1 MAPRPRGCQNRP
13 ERTLRMP
20 NGPPARRRTSSGG
33 DPPVRRP
40 PTGAIHAVGSRVAT
54 GGIKLVCTAG
64 PKSGQEFPL
73 HQQDVVIGRA
83 TDNAISIPDTSV
95 SRKHLKLRK
104 TSGGWVAM
112 DLGSGNGTL
121 LNGELIG
128 DETVLGNGDVIALGD
143 TEFTFVDEDNATDR
157 REAPVRRPR
166 AEVPLRRADGRGERV
181 RSRAASAAGRPKK
194 KRGGPMILV
203 AFLAALIAVSL
214 AGLKLYSERKFA
226 QQRRVQ
232 EEYDAVRQA
241 IAGVFQEGKNFVRQ
255 GKWEEAKAKFEEV
268 AKADPDYP
276 MVQDY
281 LKKAGREIP
290 YSAALQ
296 AAEAA
301 LNDNKLRDA
310 NASLAKVGEDTS
322 QFEKVKQLK
331 DEIEK
336 RHHSRMEHAEE
347 TMKVAARV
355 ANCNPPPGGRADPS
369 KYEEVVAVTEDIL
382 QAFPDD
388 RDAKTLNDDAK
399 EKATNCAKPAAPVRD
414 RTPKA
419 KESDEVSRMF
429 ESGEVASAQQ
439 AAQACASRS
448 SECRRLASQI
458 AEFNALYKK
467 VDDLEGKGLMQL
479 IALDR
484 KITGGGSSKLGRTA
498 GVKAANVFYRT
509 AAAAKTQGSWARA
522 SEFAERA
529 LQADP
534 SHAGARALVEEM
546 KGKAKDLYLQG
557 YSNRSTD
564 ADDAAAKFR
573 DVVSMTPASDEWH
586 KKAQARLEEM
596 GK

>member
-1 MAPRPRGCQNRP
+1 
-13 ERTLRMP
+13 L
-20 NGPPARRRTSSGG
+20 
-33 DPPVRRP
+33 RRP
-40 PTGAIHAVGSRVAT
+40 PTGAIQAVGSRVAT

-73 HQQDVVIGRA
+73 HQQEVVIGRA

-104 TSGGWVAM
+104 TTGGWVAM

-121 LNGELIG
+121 LNGELIS
-128 DETVLGNGDVIALGD
+128 DETVLGNGDVLALGD

-157 REAPVRRPR
+157 REVPTRRPR
-166 AEVPLRRADGRGERV
+166 SEVPVRRADGRGERV
-181 RSRAASAAGRPKK
+181 RSRAADAATRSRKK

-226 QQRRVQ
+226 QQRRAE
-232 EEYDAVRQA
+232 EEYAAVRQA

-281 LKKAGREIP
+281 LKKAAQEIP
-290 YSAALQ
+290 YSSAIN
-296 AAEAA
+296 AAERA
-301 LNDNKLRDA
+301 LNENKLRDA
-310 NASLAKVGEDTS
+310 ISALAKVGDESS

-331 DEIEK
+331 EEIEK
-336 RHHSRMEHAEE
+336 RHRTRMEQAED
-347 TMKVAARV
+347 TMKAAARV
-355 ANCNPPPGGRADPS
+355 ANCNPPPGGHADPS
-369 KYEEVVAVTEDIL
+369 KYEEVVAITEDVL

-388 RDAKTLNDDAK
+388 RDAVTLNEDAK
-399 EKATNCAKPAAPVRD
+399 SKATNCSKPAGPVRE
-414 RTPKA
+414 PKNRV
-419 KESDEVSRMF
+419 KESEQEVSRMF
-429 ESGEVASAQQ
+429 TDGEVANALQ
-439 AAQACASRS
+439 AAQACASKS
-448 SECRRLASQI
+448 AECRRLVSQI
-458 AEFNALYKK
+458 SEFNALYKK

-564 ADDAAAKFR
+564 PDDAATKFK
-573 DVVSMTPASDEWH
+573 DVISMTPPSDEWH

>member
-1 MAPRPRGCQNRP
+1 MN
-13 ERTLRMP
+13 
-20 NGPPARRRTSSGG
+20 
-33 DPPVRRP
+33 
-40 PTGAIHAVGSRVAT
+40 AVGSRAAS

-73 HQQDVVIGRA
+73 HQQEVVIGRA

-104 TSGGWVAM
+104 TTGGWVAM

-121 LNGELIG
+121 LNGELMA

-143 TEFTFVDEDNATDR
+143 TEFTFMDEDNATDR

-166 AEVPLRRADGRGERV
+166 AEVPVRRADGRGERV
-181 RSRAASAAGRPKK
+181 RSRAADAAGRRQK
-194 KRGGPMILV
+194 KRGGPMILI
-203 AFLAALIAVSL
+203 AFLVALIAVSL

-226 QQRRVQ
+226 QQRRAE
-232 EEYDAVRQA
+232 EEYAAVRQA

-281 LKKAGREIP
+281 LKKASREIP
-290 YSAALQ
+290 YQSALN
-296 AAEAA
+296 AAETA
-301 LNDNKLRDA
+301 LGENKLRDA
-310 NASLAKVGEDTS
+310 IAALAKVGEDTQ

-331 DEIEK
+331 EEIEK
-336 RHHSRMEHAEE
+336 RHRTRMEEAEE
-347 TMKVAARV
+347 MMKTAARV

-369 KYEEVVAVTEDIL
+369 KYEEVVAITEDIL

-388 RDAKTLNDDAK
+388 RDAKTLNEDAK
-399 EKATNCAKPAAPVRD
+399 EKAANCAKPAAPVRD
-414 RTPKA
+414 NRPRV

-429 ESGEVASAQQ
+429 ADGQVANAQQ
-439 AAQACASRS
+439 AAQDCASRS
-448 SECRRLASQI
+448 PECRRLSGQI

-479 IALDR
+479 ISLDR

-509 AAAAKTQGSWARA
+509 AAAAKTTGSWARA

-564 ADDAAAKFR
+564 PDDAAAKFR
-573 DVVSMTPASDEWH
+573 DVIAMTPPSDEWH
-586 KKAQARLEEM
+586 KKAKARLEEM

>member
-1 MAPRPRGCQNRP
+1 MAPRPRGCQNRL

-20 NGPPARRRTSSGG
+20 NGPPVRRRTSSGG
-33 DPPVRRP
+33 DPPLRRP
-40 PTGAIHAVGSRVAT
+40 ATGAIHAVSSRGAT

-104 TSGGWVAM
+104 TTSGWVAM

-157 REAPVRRPR
+157 REVPVRRPR
-166 AEVPLRRADGRGERV
+166 AEVPVRRADRGERV
-181 RSRAASAAGRPKK
+181 RSRAAESAGRKTKK

-226 QQRRVQ
+226 QQRRIE
-232 EEYDAVRQA
+232 EEYAAVRQA

-281 LKKAGREIP
+281 LKKASREIP
-290 YSAALQ
+290 YSAAIN

-301 LNDNKLRDA
+301 INENKLRDA
-310 NASLAKVGEDTS
+310 NEALKKVGEDTS
-322 QFEKVKQLK
+322 QFEKVKQLH
-331 DEIEK
+331 DELEK
-336 RHHSRMEHAEE
+336 RRHARMEQAEE
-347 TMKVAARV
+347 LMKVAARV

-369 KYEEVVAVTEDIL
+369 KYEEVVAITEDIA
-382 QAFPDD
+382 QTFDD
-388 RDAKTLNDDAK
+388 RDAKTLNEDAK
-399 EKATNCAKPAAPVRD
+399 AKATNCAKPAGPVRD
-414 RTPKA
+414 KTPKA

-429 ESGEVASAQQ
+429 TDGEVASAQQ

-448 SECRRLASQI
+448 PECRRLAGQI
-458 AEFNALYKK
+458 AEFNSLYKK

-509 AAAAKTQGSWARA
+509 AAAAKTQGAWARA

-534 SHAGARALVEEM
+534 NHAGARALVEEM
-546 KGKAKDLYLQG
+546 KGKAKDLYLQA
-557 YSNRSTD
+557 YANRATD
-564 ADDAAAKFR
+564 PDDAATKFR
-573 DVVSMTPASDEWH
+573 DVISMTPANDEWH

>member
-1 MAPRPRGCQNRP
+1 M
-13 ERTLRMP
+13 
-20 NGPPARRRTSSGG
+20 
-33 DPPVRRP
+33 RRP

-73 HQQDVVIGRA
+73 HQQEVVIGRA

-104 TSGGWVAM
+104 TNSGWVAM

-157 REAPVRRPR
+157 REVPTRRPR
-166 AEVPLRRADGRGERV
+166 AEVPVRRADGERV
-181 RSRAASAAGRPKK
+181 RSRAAESAGRKK
-194 KRGGPMILV
+194 KKKSSGPMILV
-203 AFLAALIAVSL
+203 TLLVALIAVSL
-214 AGLKLYSERKFA
+214 AGLKIYSQRKFS
-226 QQRRVQ
+226 QQQ
-232 EEYDAVRQA
+232 QAEAEYASVRQA

-268 AKADPDYP
+268 ARADQDYP

-290 YSAALQ
+290 YSAALN

-310 NASLAKVGEDTS
+310 ITSLAKVGDDTS
-322 QFEKVKQLK
+322 QFEKVKSLR

-336 RHHSRMEHAEE
+336 RRRTRMEQAEE

-369 KYEEVVAVTEDIL
+369 KYEEVVAITEDIL

-399 EKATNCAKPAAPVRD
+399 EKATNCAKPAAPIRD
-414 RTPKA
+414 KTPKA

-429 ESGEVASAQQ
+429 ENGEVANAQL
-439 AAQACASRS
+439 AAQSCASRS
-448 SECRRLASQI
+448 PECRRLAAQI
-458 AEFNALYKK
+458 AEFNSLYKK

-479 IALDR
+479 ISLDR

-534 SHAGARALVEEM
+534 SHAGSRALVEEM
-546 KGKAKDLYLQG
+546 KGKAKDLYLQA
-557 YSNRSTD
+557 YANRSTD
-564 ADDAAAKFR
+564 PDDAATKFR
-573 DVVSMTPASDEWH
+573 DVIAMTPSNDEWH